1 MKTKTFSTEFGG
13 KELVVEFNDMVEQ
26 AHGSCLVR
34 YGDTVVLA
42 TAIMSKKAKEGTDFF
57 PLSVDFEEKF
67 YATGKIL
74 GSRFQKREGRPTDEA
89 ILSGRIVDR
98 TIRPLF
104 DNWIRNEIQIV
115 VTVLSIGEDDP
126 DILAVIASSIALG
139 TSHIPWNGPVGAV
152 RIGKNGEFS
161 INPTYIQRN
170 TENYEM
176 DLLACGRDGKI
187 NMIEVGSNEIS
198 EEVVMEAMEIAKT
211 ELSKIQKF
219 QEKIIDEIGKEKVK
233 IPKPEV
239 PESIVA
245 LFEEKI
251 SPIFM
256 DKVFSGNPGK
266 EDLSE
271 LVTLWQKEIEIL
283 EDDNEKAL
291 AEDFLQEKIDEA
303 IHNEIIDNKNR
314 PDKRGM
320 DELRPLFAK
329 AGGISKI
336 LHGAGLFYRGGTH
349 VLSVLTLG
357 SPGDAQLID
366 TMETQDTN
374 KRFMLHYNFPPYSVG
389 ETGRMGGTNRRMV
402 GHGALA
408 EKALV
413 PVLPKKEVFPYTI
426 RLVAESMASNGSTS
440 MASVCAGT
448 IALMDGGVPIT
459 RPVAGIASGLMMRD
473 EKNYVVLTDIQGPED
488 HHGDMDFKVAGTEI
502 GVTAVQMDVKVGGIP
517 LHILND
523 AFGRAKEARLQILKV
538 ITDEISAPREKISE
552 FAPHIVSIKIKPDQ
566 IGLVIG
572 TGGKTIK
579 EIKEATGADI
589 DIEDDG
595 TVYITGKGDG
605 AERAQKIIEQM
616 TYEPKPGD
624 KFRAQVVKTTDFG
637 AFVRLAGTEVE
648 GLVHIS
654 EICPRR
660 LQTVEEVL
668 KVGDIVPVVL
678 KEIDE
683 RGRLKLSI
691 KDIDPQWFDKIQ
703 K

>member
-1 MKTKTFSTEFGG
+1 MNKKIYTTEFGG
-13 KELVVEFNDMVEQ
+13 KELKVEFNDIVDQ
-26 AHGSCLVR
+26 AHGSCFVQ

-42 TAIMSKKAKEGTDFF
+42 TAVMSKNEREGVDFF
-57 PLSVDFEEKF
+57 PLTVDFEEKF

-104 DNWIRNEIQIV
+104 DNWIRNEIQVV

-126 DILAVIASSIALG
+126 DILAVLASSIALG

-152 RIGKNGEFS
+152 RVGKVDGSMFL
-161 INPTYIQRN
+161 NPSYTIRNSETY
-170 TENYEM
+170 EL
-176 DLLACGRDGKI
+176 DLLACGRDEKI
-187 NMIEVGSNEIS
+187 NMIEIGSNEVS
-198 EEVVMEAMEIAKT
+198 EDEIMRAMELAKM
-211 ELSKIQKF
+211 ELAKIQKF
-219 QEKIIDEIGKEKVK
+219 QEKIISEIGKEKTK
-233 IPKPEV
+233 IAKPKLSQGV
-239 PESIVA
+239 LD
-245 LFEEKI
+245 LFKENIE
-251 SPIFM
+251 PVLL
-256 DKVFSGNPGK
+256 DKVFCGVPGK
-266 EDLSE
+266 EN
-271 LVTLWQKEIEIL
+271 LVEVLEKWDGIIKEKVAEEEQL
-283 EDDNEKAL
+283 L
-291 AEDFLQEKIDEA
+291 ANDYLQERIDEI
-303 IHNEIIDNKNR
+303 IHSETINNKRR
-314 PDKRGM
+314 PDGRGM
-320 DELRPLFAK
+320 DEIRPLFAR
-329 AGGISKI
+329 AGGVSKI
-336 LHGAGLFYRGGTH
+336 LHGSGLFYRGGTH

-357 SPGDAQLID
+357 GPGDAQIID
-366 TMETQDTN
+366 GMESQLE
-374 KRFMLHYNFPPYSVG
+374 KKFMLHYNFPPYSTG
-389 ETGRMGGTNRRMV
+389 EVGRMGGTNRRMI

-413 PVLPKKEVFPYTI
+413 PVLPKKENFPYTI

-459 RPVAGIASGLMMRD
+459 RPVAGIASGLMMHD

-488 HHGDMDFKVAGTEI
+488 HHGDMDFKVAGTEM
-502 GVTAVQMDVKVGGIP
+502 GVTAVQMDVKVDGIP
-517 LHILND
+517 MHILKE
-523 AFGRAKEARLQILKV
+523 AFQKAKQARLQILKV
-538 ITDEISAPREKISE
+538 ITDEISAPKPNISE

-579 EIKEATGADI
+579 EIKDATGAQI

-595 TVYITGKGDG
+595 TVYITGKGDS
-605 AERAQKIIEQM
+605 AERAQKIIEGM
-616 TYEPKPGD
+616 THEFVVGER
-624 KFRAQVVKTTDFG
+624 FRAEVVKITEFG
-637 AFVRLAGTEVE
+637 AFVRFNGGTE

-654 EICPRR
+654 EITPQR
-660 LQTVEEVL
+660 LKTVDEVL

-691 KDIDPQWFDKIQ
+691 KDIDPQWFDKI
-703 K
+703 KS